1 MDTKKNAP
9 QGRGAEVIR
18 ASGNPVAHYTQAQT
32 PQGSDEQQ
40 GLKYRCATCFA
51 TLAELEHDKRRF
63 AHMAYGVV
71 PGSKEAFRAL
81 AEVHRQIVALRE
93 HTL

>member
-1 MDTKKNAP
+1 MDKKKNAP
-9 QGRGAEVIR
+9 QKRGAEVIR

-32 PQGSDEQQ
+32 PQGSDAQQ

-51 TLAELEHDKRRF
+51 TLAVLEHDKRRF
-63 AHMAYGVV
+63 AHMAYCVV

-93 HTL
+93 RML

>member
-1 MDTKKNAP
+1 MDKKKNAP
-9 QGRGAEVIR
+9 QGRGVEVVR
-18 ASGNPVAHYTQAQT
+18 ASGNLEADYTQAQT

-63 AHMAYGVV
+63 AHLAYGVV
-71 PGSKEAFRAL
+71 PGSHAALKAL
-81 AEVHRQIVALRE
+81 AEVHRQIHALRE
-93 HTL
+93 QML

>member
-1 MDTKKNAP
+1 MATKKNAP
-9 QGRGAEVIR
+9 QGRGVEVVR
-18 ASGNPVAHYTQAQT
+18 ASGNLEADYTQAQT
-32 PQGSDEQQ
+32 PQGSDAQQ
-40 GLKYRCATCFA
+40 GLKCRCAACFA
-51 TLAELEHDKRRF
+51 TLTELERDKRRF

-93 HTL
+93 RML

>member
-1 MDTKKNAP
+1 MTTKKNAP

-32 PQGSDEQQ
+32 PQGSDAQQ
-40 GLKYRCATCFA
+40 GLKCRCAACFA
-51 TLAELEHDKRRF
+51 TLAELEYDKRQF
-63 AHMAYGVV
+63 AHLAYGVV
-71 PGSKEAFRAL
+71 PGSHEALKAL

-93 HTL
+93 RML

>member
-1 MDTKKNAP
+1 MTIKKNAP
-9 QGRGAEVIR
+9 QGRGAEVICSPGKP
-18 ASGNPVAHYTQAQT
+18 AADYTQAQT
-32 PQGSDEQQ
+32 PEGSDAQQ
-40 GLKYRCATCFA
+40 GLKCRCAACFA
-51 TLAELEHDKRRF
+51 TLTELERDKRRF

-93 HTL
+93 RML